1 MYMQEGKKEMHSL
14 KGFNLVSGKLAKTK
28 ISAIRVFRR
37 ALDFP
42 ILAHCEELD
51 EFCFGLVP

>member
-1 MYMQEGKKEMHSL
+1 MQEGKKEMHSL